1 MPDRQEPRRH
11 ESGRRTPSSSRRN
24 PDRPRDAVPG
34 ETSSE
39 MPGATA
45 LDPVSLF
52 AVPIAR
58 TTSPPGD
65 PVPVTQ
71 TLYRTPDH
79 RYVIR
84 TCLHLGTEPA
94 CDVMI
99 YADEAA
105 LREALSAGGDG
116 LDRALLAAAGLDR
129 GGV

>member
-1 MPDRQEPRRH
+1 MPDRREPH
-11 ESGRRTPSSSRRN
+11 RRTPPSSRN
-24 PDRPRDAVPG
+24 PAQARDAALRA
-34 ETSSE
+34 T
-39 MPGATA
+39 PGASA

-52 AVPIAR
+52 AVPIGR
-58 TTSPPGD
+58 TASPPGD

-71 TLYRTPDH
+71 TLYLTPDQG
-79 RYVIR
+79 YVIR
-84 TCLHLGTEPA
+84 TCLHLGTDPAYEA

-129 GGV
+129 GGA